1 MDLSSKIS
9 ELKEKAMRT
18 LEQFLLSCLS
28 SSDARSRK
36 RGSLL
41 CYWII
46 DYIRFLQQEQ
56 RVHTFRIY
64 KRGTIVSV
72 HLGYRI
78 GSEEGGMHYGVVLNK
93 KDSSKNPVLTIVPL
107 TSLKSA
113 EQIQRLKPGCVFLGS
128 DLLKLL
134 MEKHKVAPSPALA
147 NEINKL
153 KWGSIALPNQ
163 IVTISK
169 LRIYGPISKDS
180 PLYGIRFSS
189 ESLDEIDRVIQKMFI
204 HA

>member
-1 MDLSSKIS
+1 MDLPDKIN
-9 ELKEKAMRT
+9 ELKAKAINT

-28 SSDARSRK
+28 SSDAHSRK

-46 DYIRFLQQEQ
+46 DYIRFLQQEGRARTY
-56 RVHTFRIY
+56 RVY

-78 GSEEGGMHYGVVLNK
+78 GSEEGGLHYGVVLNK
-93 KDSSKNPVLTIVPL
+93 QDSSKNPVLTIVPL

-113 EQIQRLKPGCVFLGS
+113 EQVKRLRPGSVFLGS
-128 DLLKLL
+128 ELLKLL
-134 MEKHKVAPSPALA
+134 LEKHKAAPSQSLA

-169 LRIYGPISKDS
+169 LRIYDPVSKSS
-180 PLYGIRFSS
+180 PRYGIRFSS
-189 ESLDEIDRVIQKMFI
+189 ESLDEIDRVIQKLFI